1 MNSILQMADANQRR
15 AWEIIKKTNVI
26 EIWKSVGAEINLVG
40 SLRMGLLMKHRD
52 IDFHIYTDPFR
63 LADSFEALARLAED
77 KHIKQITY
85 FNFLEEKDTCVQWQA
100 IYEDEGGE
108 RWQIDMVHI
117 IKGSYYDGYF
127 ERMADCI
134 KSVLTAETRNAI
146 LQLKQDTPESE
157 HIMGI
162 EYYQAVIRDGVRTMD
177 EFVQW
182 RKAHPVE
189 GVVEWIPQS

>member
-1 MNSILQMADANQRR
+1 MIDRYQSCCADRENVRIARLSFNKSLCDSLIIPFPGPILA
-15 AWEIIKKTNVI
+15 
-26 EIWKSVGAEINLVG
+26 S
-40 SLRMGLLMKHRD
+40 S
-52 IDFHIYTDPFR
+52 DPFQ
-63 LADSFEALARLAED
+63 LADSFKALARLAED

-85 FNFLEEKDTCVQWQA
+85 CNFLEEKDTCVQWQA

-127 ERMADCI
+127 ERMADGI
-134 KSVLTAETRNAI
+134 KSVLTVETRQAI
-146 LQLKQDTPESE
+146 LKLKQDTPENE
-157 HIMGI
+157 HIMGM

-189 GVVEWIPQS
+189 GIIEWIPQS